1 MTNHPQVSKMRW
13 VGRALAVL
21 FGLGLAWFL
30 AEIGLRLDF
39 DALSPGVQGAIE
51 NVRVVP
57 WDDGRI
63 VPLPPFNWDR
73 DYQRVLEPGLKNYRL
88 GVGSEGFHI
97 DSISLWGS
105 RVGLRSREPQ
115 WPIDIAVV
123 GDSFSMCFV
132 EWDDCW
138 VEILHRDYGWS
149 VMNLGQTST
158 GTRAHLQ
165 MLKTFGIP
173 LEPKLVVWQWY
184 GNDFNDDYGFGLLRG
199 EYEVLDNP
207 PTLAP
212 KPTFGTLADYSAV
225 YALVRDRLWRASH
238 TDRPSGGQTVNVLG
252 VPMHVGDD
260 YNLYAYDLSRPS
272 NALGYDQTV
281 AALDEADHVIR
292 EEMNAQWVIVLIPTK
307 EEVYADLL
315 VETLGADYMNR
326 LTEGRERMLA
336 LCAERGWRCLDA
348 TDTLQ
353 AAAKAGEIV
362 YRARDLHINPRGNEL
377 VAQQVGDYLV
387 SEGLLPGK

>member
-1 MTNHPQVSKMRW
+1 MRW

-21 FGLGLAWFL
+21 FGLALAWLL
-30 AEIGLRLDF
+30 AEIGLRIAF
-39 DALSPGVQGAIE
+39 DSLSPGAQGAIE

-57 WDDGRI
+57 WEDGRL
-63 VPLPPFNWDR
+63 VPLPPFYWDR

-88 GVGSEGFHI
+88 GVGSEAFHI

-115 WPIDIAVV
+115 WPVDIAVV
-123 GDSFSMCFV
+123 GDSFAMCFV
-132 EWDDCW
+132 EWDNCW
-138 VEILHRDYGWS
+138 VEILHQDYGWS
-149 VMNLGQTST
+149 VMDLGQTST

-165 MLKTFGIP
+165 MLKTFAIP
-173 LEPKLVVWQWY
+173 LEPKIVVWQWY

-199 EYEVLDNP
+199 EYEALDAP

-212 KPTFGTLADYSAV
+212 KPTFGTLAEYSAV
-225 YALVRDRLWRASH
+225 YALIRDRLWHASH
-238 TDRPSGGQTVNVLG
+238 AARSVGGQTVDVLG

-272 NALGYDQTV
+272 NSLGYDLTV

-307 EEVYADLL
+307 EEVYANLL
-315 VETLGADYMNR
+315 VETLGADYLDK
-326 LTEGRERMLA
+326 LTEGRARMLA
-336 LCAERGWRCLDA
+336 LCAERGWRCLDT

-353 AAAKAGEIV
+353 AAAQTGEIV
-362 YRARDLHINPRGNEL
+362 YRAKDLHINPRGNKL

-387 SEGLLPGK
+387 REGLLPGE